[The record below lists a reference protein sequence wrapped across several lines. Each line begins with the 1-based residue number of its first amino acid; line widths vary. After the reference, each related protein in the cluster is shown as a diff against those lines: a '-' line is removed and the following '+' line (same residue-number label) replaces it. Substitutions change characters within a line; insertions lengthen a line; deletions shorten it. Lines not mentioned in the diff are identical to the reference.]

1 MVYQRHT
8 AAWVVTLALVAAI
21 SGCGP
26 ADREPAP
33 APPEAAPAPPIVDV
47 EAAEYSFTAP
57 PSFPSGWLTLRFT
70 NAGEQD
76 HFLILWQ
83 LPEGRTFDEYASDVA
98 GQFSDLYAQ
107 YREGTYAQAEFME
120 TLGGALPEW
129 FFSARR
135 LGGPGFTSP
144 GHTSETTIHLEPG
157 NYVMECYVRSAD
169 DDTMFHGELGM
180 LRPLIVTDENSG
192 AKPPEAD
199 VEIELSNYEIALE
212 GELSAGPH
220 TARVRVTEEPEG
232 LILHNVHLARLNGN
246 ASAEEAAAWLDWV
259 DHMVPPA
266 PAEFLGGAGQSQAGA
281 ESYFHFNL
289 EPGRYAWISEAWGA
303 TKGMIHEFTVE

>member
-1 MVYQRHT
+1 MAHQSNPAT
-8 AAWVVTLALVAAI
+8 WVITLALVAAV
-21 SGCGP
+21 SSCGP

-33 APPEAAPAPPIVDV
+33 VAPEAKPAPPIIDV
-47 EAAEYSFTAP
+47 EAAEYAFTAP
-57 PSFPSGWLTLRFT
+57 PTFPSGWVTPRFT

-76 HFLILWQ
+76 HFLIFWK

-98 GQFSDLYAQ
+98 GVFSDLYAE
-107 YREGTYAQAEFME
+107 YRAGTYDQAQFME
-120 TLGGALPEW
+120 KLGGSLPEW
-129 FFSARR
+129 FFNTRR
-135 LGGPGFTSP
+135 LGGPGFTAP
-144 GHTSETTIHLEPG
+144 GHTSETTVHLEPG
-157 NYVMECYVRSAD
+157 DYVMECYVRSAEKS
-169 DDTMFHGELGM
+169 DTFHGGLGM
-180 LRPLIVTDENSG
+180 LRPLIVTDETSG
-192 AKPPEAD
+192 AQPPPAD
-199 VEIELSNYEIALE
+199 VEIQLSNYKIAVE

-220 TARVRVTEEPEG
+220 TARVRVAEDPEG
-232 LILHNVHLARLNGN
+232 LILHNVQLARLNGD

-289 EPGRYAWISEAWGA
+289 EPGRYAWISEAWGT